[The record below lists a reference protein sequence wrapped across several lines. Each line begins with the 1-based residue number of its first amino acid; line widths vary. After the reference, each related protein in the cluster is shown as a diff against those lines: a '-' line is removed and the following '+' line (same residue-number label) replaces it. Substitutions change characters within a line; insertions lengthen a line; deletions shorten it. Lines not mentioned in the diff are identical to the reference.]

1 MNLNQITIPSVNLE
15 KAIAFYQT
23 LGLKLIVHSN
33 THYARFV
40 CPDGAST
47 FSIQLVDELPS
58 GNGIH
63 IYFECDNLD
72 VYVNELKAK
81 GIEFIEEPNDKPWL
95 WREAHLHD
103 LDRNHL
109 ILYYAGENR
118 LNPPWKLKE

>member
-15 KAIAFYQT
+15 KAIHFYQN

-40 CPDGAST
+40 CPDGTTT
-47 FSIQLVDELPS
+47 FSIQLFDELPS

-63 IYFECDNLD
+63 IYFECENLD

-81 GIEFIEEPNDKPWL
+81 GIEFIEEPNYKPWL
-95 WREAHLHD
+95 WREAHLYD

-118 LNPPWKLKE
+118 LNPPWRLKE